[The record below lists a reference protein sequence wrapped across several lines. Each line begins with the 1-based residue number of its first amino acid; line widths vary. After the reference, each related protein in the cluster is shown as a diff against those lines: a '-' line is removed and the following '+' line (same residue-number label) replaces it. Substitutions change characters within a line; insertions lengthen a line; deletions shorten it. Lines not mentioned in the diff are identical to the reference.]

1 MDATRPVERIVLGTV
16 QFGLDYGI
24 SNTGGAVP
32 STEVSDILTLAYLS
46 GIRMLDTAVAYGDSE
61 SVLGTLDDIAAPF
74 EIVTKTVPIRTGQ
87 IGDVELELIEQGI
100 RRSLNRLR
108 RDRLAALLVHDARDL
123 LGRGGERLWALLERH
138 KTAGHATRI
147 GVSVY
152 DADEIEAVLKRF
164 PVELIQLPLSV
175 FDQRLIEDGTLGRLA
190 ARGIAVHAR
199 SLFLQGLLLM
209 RPEDVPET
217 LRFATP
223 FLMRWQNACAEAKV
237 ARLEAAL
244 GFALAQPIEGLVI
257 GVHSRGHLAECLAA
271 LKQPLTLPWA
281 SLACRDSAVID
292 PRQWRQ

>member
-1 MDATRPVERIVLGTV
+1 MDNRRPVERLVLGTV

-24 SNTGGAVP
+24 SNVGGAVP
-32 STEVSDILTLAYLS
+32 RGEVSDILTLAHQS
-46 GIRMLDTAVAYGDSE
+46 GIRMLDTAAAYGDSE
-61 SVLGTLDDIAAPF
+61 SVLGTLDDIAATF
-74 EIVTKTVPIRTGQ
+74 EIISKTVPIRTGQ
-87 IGDVELELIEQGI
+87 IDDAELAIIEQGI

-108 RDRLAALLVHDARDL
+108 RDRVAALLVHDARDI

-138 KTAGHATRI
+138 KAAGHASRI

-152 DADEIEAVLKRF
+152 DAEEIEAVLSRF

-209 RPEDVPET
+209 PSEDVPEA
-217 LRFATP
+217 LQVALP
-223 FLMRWQNACAEAKV
+223 LLMRWRDLCAEAKV

-244 GFALAQPIEGLVI
+244 GFALSQPIEGLVV
-257 GVHSRGHLAECLAA
+257 GVHSRAHLAECLAA
-271 LKQPLTLPWA
+271 LKQPLALPWA
-281 SLACRDSAVID
+281 SLACRDLAVID

>member
-1 MDATRPVERIVLGTV
+1 MDMMRPVERLVLGTV

-24 SNTGGAVP
+24 SNAGGAVP
-32 STEVSDILTLAYLS
+32 STEVSDILTLAHRS
-46 GIRMLDTAVAYGDSE
+46 GIRMLDTAAAYGDSE
-61 SVLGTLDDIAAPF
+61 SVLGALGDIATPF
-74 EIVTKTVPIRTGQ
+74 EIITKTVPIRTGE
-87 IGDVELELIEQGI
+87 IDDTELEVIDQGI
-100 RRSLNRLR
+100 RRSLIRLR
-108 RDRLAALLVHDARDL
+108 RDRVAALLVHDARDL

-138 KTAGHATRI
+138 KAAGLASRI

-152 DADEIEAVLKRF
+152 DAEEIESVISRF

-175 FDQRLIEDGTLGRLA
+175 FDQRLVEDGTLGRLA

-209 RPEDVPET
+209 RPEDVPDT
-217 LRFATP
+217 LRFTTP
-223 FLMRWQNACAEAKV
+223 FLLQWQNACAEAKV

-257 GVHSRGHLAECLAA
+257 GVHSRGHLTECLAA
-271 LKQPLTLPWA
+271 LKQPPALPWA
-281 SLACRDSAVID
+281 SLACREAAVID